1 MANSQSHNNE
11 WAELR
16 RNMIDRHIRPR
27 GVQDERVL
35 AAIRRTPREI
45 FVPESLRA
53 SAYED
58 RALPVGHGQTISQP
72 YIVAYMTEQL
82 APTEGCRVLEIG
94 TGTGYQTALLAALC
108 KEVFTVERIEA
119 LQREATARLT
129 SLGVTNVH
137 PSIGDGSVGLPEFA
151 PYDRIL
157 VTAAAPRVPAKLV
170 SQLADDGRLVIPVG
184 GRHEQ
189 TIVRVVRLGS
199 RHVETPLL
207 ACRFVKLI
215 GQDAWTTA

>member
-1 MANSQSHNNE
+1 
-11 WAELR
+11 
-16 RNMIDRHIRPR
+16 MIDRHIRPR